1 MTDQS
6 DRWQNLR
13 FKILLRE
20 DIWRTLKFENKSHF
34 FGRSVSLKW
43 HDQVAFI
50 KVALKQALQSPKF
63 KKRQSLHAIKETP
76 VDGWNQQE
84 VYLAWNLLVG
94 ERMKGGRTAFTR
106 NWIWNRLADGNRD
119 QSPRYL
125 LQLMH
130 EAVLWEEQEHARNPY
145 ERSIVRPRSLIE
157 VFPTISEQ
165 AVDALREEFGEL
177 EPLMQRLTEI
187 GYTPINV
194 DELKVNSGLVNL
206 AREIGLLSIYEG
218 TEENVKRYKV
228 PDLFIHGLKMTRK
241 GQK

>member
-1 MTDQS
+1 MPDCLASTQETVNLVKTLLATNEFGLIANDWLTRLDKAASQNTFLLLDGLDTGFGSSDEDRKRRRNSLEGLFAFVTDQS

-50 KVALKQALQSPKF
+50 KVALKQA
-63 KKRQSLHAIKETP
+63 
-76 VDGWNQQE
+76 WNQQE

-130 EAVLWEEQEHARNPY
+130 EAVLWEEQEHAAPA
-145 ERSIVRPRSLIE
+145 
-157 VFPTISEQ
+157 FT
-165 AVDALREEFGEL
+165 
-177 EPLMQRLTEI
+177 
-187 GYTPINV
+187 
-194 DELKVNSGLVNL
+194 
-206 AREIGLLSIYEG
+206 
-218 TEENVKRYKV
+218 
-228 PDLFIHGLKMTRK
+228 H
-241 GQK
+241 

>member
-1 MTDQS
+1 MG
-6 DRWQNLR
+6 
-13 FKILLRE
+13 K
-20 DIWRTLKFENKSHF
+20 
-34 FGRSVSLKW
+34 
-43 HDQVAFI
+43 A
-50 KVALKQALQSPKF
+50 
-63 KKRQSLHAIKETP
+63 P
-76 VDGWNQQE
+76 VDDWSQQD

-106 NWIWNRLADGNRD
+106 NWIWSRLADGNKD
-119 QSPRYL
+119 QSSRYL

-130 EAVLWEEQEHARNPY
+130 AAVSWEKEEYERNPY

-165 AVDALREEFGEL
+165 AVEALREEFGEL

-194 DELKVNSGLVNL
+194 DDLEVDRELVGFAS
-206 AREIGLLSIYEG
+206 EIGLLSIYEG

>member
-1 MTDQS
+1 M
-6 DRWQNLR
+6 L
-13 FKILLRE
+13 
-20 DIWRTLKFENKSHF
+20 
-34 FGRSVSLKW
+34 
-43 HDQVAFI
+43 
-50 KVALKQALQSPKF
+50 
-63 KKRQSLHAIKETP
+63 
-76 VDGWNQQE
+76 
-84 VYLAWNLLVG
+84 
-94 ERMKGGRTAFTR
+94 
-106 NWIWNRLADGNRD
+106 
-119 QSPRYL
+119 
-125 LQLMH
+125 
-130 EAVLWEEQEHARNPY
+130 
-145 ERSIVRPRSLIE
+145 RPRSLIE